1 MLISQILLLC
11 TMTDRAH
18 FSGTQPNEIGRLSV
32 SNEVN
37 LLCARSLFKIRPG
50 PVWIWALSYASS
62 VPASTETWGLT
73 CHGFA
78 LWRWMICHESWRWF
92 SVLSA
97 TTWSTVYGR
106 HAQWA
111 TVNQHPMLHGKDKS
125 SLYIY
130 CFLFL
135 QYGHMSCAALS
146 LRERAHLSAVNA
158 DDSLVSLSLS
168 REERESWIRA
178 KYEQK
183 LFVAPLPPPTSE
195 GPDITLS
202 GRLLLAVMEHNLPK
216 LLLLLAHCTKED
228 INAPLSL
235 ARSSRS
241 LLALRLPASP
251 LHAACQQADVV
262 MTQLLIWVC
271 FPLSL
276 FFLSYTGPAS

>member
-1 MLISQILLLC
+1 
-11 TMTDRAH
+11 
-18 FSGTQPNEIGRLSV
+18 
-32 SNEVN
+32 
-37 LLCARSLFKIRPG
+37 
-50 PVWIWALSYASS
+50 
-62 VPASTETWGLT
+62 
-73 CHGFA
+73 
-78 LWRWMICHESWRWF
+78 
-92 SVLSA
+92 
-97 TTWSTVYGR
+97 
-106 HAQWA
+106 
-111 TVNQHPMLHGKDKS
+111 MLHGKDKS

-130 CFLFL
+130 IHKFSFFTVWTHELCSSFSEST
-135 QYGHMSCAALS
+135 GKSS
-146 LRERAHLSAVNA
+146 GLRERAHLSAVNA